1 MKALAT
7 VSYILATWFAYKNE
21 HRTNIVHNTRL
32 SPTDAHSK
40 KRTAEEI
47 NEDPDTTSL

>member
-21 HRTNIVHNTRL
+21 HRTNIAHNTRL
-32 SPTDAHSK
+32 STTDEHS
-40 KRTAEEI
+40 TAI
-47 NEDPDTTSL
+47 DEDADTTSL